1 MNFFTRILVGILTF
15 LLWIFPKS
23 DSLNFFYN
31 RASLNRNQVIA
42 DVVDAINTQNVGKL
56 QAMMCLNIRDSV
68 TNLPTEIGK
77 FYNEV
82 LALTDGK
89 LSNYSIEVDK
99 DVLSM
104 SRDEFGR
111 MQQDILTITFF
122 KGSVKYQ
129 IFVTWAICSRGPEAG
144 IRRIALSN
152 RETYE
157 VVCKICATQYVA

>member
-42 DVVDAINTQNVGKL
+42 DVVDAINTQNIGKL

-89 LSNYSIEVDK
+89 LSNYSIEVNK

-104 SRDEFGR
+104 SRPEFGR
-111 MQQDILTITFF
+111 MQQDILSIIFYSNS
-122 KGSVKYQ
+122 KKYE
-129 IFVTWAICSRGPEAG
+129 IAITWAICSKGSEAG
-144 IRRIALSN
+144 IRRIALGN
-152 RETYE
+152 MTDFVIMAE
-157 VVCKICATQYVA
+157 ILATQYVA